1 MTHLSV
7 HSPVGAL
14 TVFEDA
20 GSIVVLEW
28 GRALGGDTTP
38 LLDETKRQLDAY
50 FTGRLT
56 KFDLPLHPQGT
67 PFQEDLWGRLSDI
80 PYGQVLTYGA
90 LANHM
95 GSAARAVGGACGR
108 NPIPIII
115 PCHRV
120 VAAGGRLGG
129 FSGGTGLDTK
139 RALLRLEG
147 IVTD

>member
-90 LANHM
+90 LANPM

>member
-1 MTHLSV
+1 MAHLSV

-28 GRALGGDTTP
+28 GRAPAAETTP
-38 LLDETKRQLDAY
+38 LLDETKRQLNAY
-50 FTGRLT
+50 FAGRLT

-67 PFQEDLWGRLSDI
+67 PFQEGLWGRLSDI

-90 LANHM
+90 LAAAM

-147 IVTD
+147 IITD